1 MGIIL
6 GIMASLIFLLYS
18 IYFVK
23 IIKGEPQDL
32 ELEVIRSM
40 ADWIIVKGAATKTYL
55 WAMFGGSLL
64 AEAIYFYL
72 VLVLI
77 PNPTLR
83 IMTAIFIPV
92 EIFHLTR
99 LALNLNW
106 FFRGKYLLSQVFNWR
121 LERFS
126 ALLFFTHSFLVLVI
140 IFFFS

>member
-1 MGIIL
+1 MGLVL

-18 IYFVK
+18 IYFIK

-32 ELEVIRSM
+32 ELEVIRSL
-40 ADWIIVKGAATKTYL
+40 ADWIIVKRAATKTYL
-55 WAMFGGSLL
+55 WAMLGGSLL
-64 AEAIYFYL
+64 AEALYFYL

-83 IMTAIFIPV
+83 ILTGIFIPV

-99 LALNLNW
+99 LALSLNW
-106 FFRGKYLLSQVFNWR
+106 FFTGKYLLSQIFNWR

-140 IFFFS
+140 MFFFQ